1 MRLQNFH
8 IEVTEVDYEQA
19 VSSFYESLYRFAY
32 NLSGNENDACELTQ
46 ETFARLLSKGG
57 QLRDRSKVKPWLFT
71 ALYRI
76 YLGRKRREARLPH
89 FEIGSV
95 EYELPLVTPEMV
107 DRLDSQTVL
116 QTLQEIE
123 DHYRLPLML
132 YYLEDHS
139 YREIAGLLDISIGTV
154 MSRLSRAK
162 AVLRSA
168 LAVKS
173 VRVDNKIVSINQVLN
188 QRQDS

>member
-1 MRLQNFH
+1 M
-8 IEVTEVDYEQA
+8 DYEQI
-19 VSSFYESLYRFAY
+19 VTSHYEGLYGFAY
-32 NLSGNENDACELTQ
+32 SLAGNSDDACELTQ
-46 ETFARLLSKGG
+46 EAFARLLAKGG

-71 ALYRI
+71 TLYRI
-76 YLGRKRREARLPH
+76 YLGWKRREARLPH

-116 QTLQEIE
+116 QTL
-123 DHYRLPLML
+123 
-132 YYLEDHS
+132 
-139 YREIAGLLDISIGTV
+139 REIAGLLDISIGTV

-188 QRQDS
+188 QRQDSV

>member
-1 MRLQNFH
+1 M
-8 IEVTEVDYEQA
+8 DYEQI
-19 VSSFYESLYRFAY
+19 VTSHYEGLYGFAY
-32 NLSGNENDACELTQ
+32 SLAGNSDDACELTQ
-46 ETFARLLSKGG
+46 ETFARLLAKGG

-71 ALYRI
+71 TLYRI
-76 YLGRKRREARLPH
+76 YLGWKRREARLPH

-116 QTLQEIE
+116 QTLLEIE

-188 QRQDS
+188 QRQDSV